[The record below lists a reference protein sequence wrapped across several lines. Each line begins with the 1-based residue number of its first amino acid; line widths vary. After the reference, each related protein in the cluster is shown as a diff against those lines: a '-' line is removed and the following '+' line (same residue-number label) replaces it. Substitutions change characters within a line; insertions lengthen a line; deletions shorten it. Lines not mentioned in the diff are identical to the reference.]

1 MVLRCAWGTCNG
13 DERYPER
20 QGPDGRLILFPKPKT
35 EPEKCLRWI
44 KACGRPHEQ
53 LNINKKNKHKAVCSK
68 HFVGGKGPTEL
79 FPDPIQADG
88 STIKPSRQKPKRSVE
103 DDKDDFNDEC
113 EKPNTAAVQTEERW
127 ISGMDMFILAA
138 ENHEL
143 KGEIEDKKKEISI
156 LQKQLKDA
164 KDEID
169 KNKMLPTFGVEIVLG
184 KEEKIKGLFKYYTGI
199 TYIRFQTLL
208 LFLFPIGSK
217 IEYEKGRK
225 DLKAFSQADALF
237 LTICRLR
244 YNFGL
249 KDIAMRFQLSLQSA
263 GVVFNTWIKHMY
275 LKLGQLCIW
284 PHRDVIINNMPKEFK
299 QDYPNTIIIIDGT
312 EFKTQTPCALG
323 LQSQLYSD
331 YKSSTTLKALVGCD
345 PNGSVTFISELF
357 TGSISDKA
365 ITEQSGFYDVILSLK
380 SKGYIN
386 DGDAV
391 MADKGFT
398 IKDELAEFG
407 IALNIPPHASS
418 GKQMSVSDTILTQEI
433 AKHRVH
439 IERLIAK
446 IKTYKIISDC
456 IPTSLFQ
463 NINKIWSV
471 CSYLTLFQDVFVKD

>member
-20 QGPDGRLILFPKPKT
+20 QGPDGRFILFPKPKT

-53 LNINKKNKHKAVCSK
+53 LNINKINKHKAVYSK

-88 STIKPSRQKPKRSVE
+88 STIKPSRPKPKRR
-103 DDKDDFNDEC
+103 C
-113 EKPNTAAVQTEERW
+113 ESPTTETVSKRRKFKPFLSLG

-143 KGEIEDKKKEISI
+143 KGEIE
-156 LQKQLKDA
+156 
-164 KDEID
+164 
-169 KNKMLPTFGVEIVLG
+169 
-184 KEEKIKGLFKYYTGI
+184 
-199 TYIRFQTLL
+199 
-208 LFLFPIGSK
+208 
-217 IEYEKGRK
+217 
-225 DLKAFSQADALF
+225 
-237 LTICRLR
+237 
-244 YNFGL
+244 
-249 KDIAMRFQLSLQSA
+249 
-263 GVVFNTWIKHMY
+263 
-275 LKLGQLCIW
+275 
-284 PHRDVIINNMPKEFK
+284 

-312 EFKTQTPCALG
+312 EFKTHTPCALG

-386 DGDAV
+386 DGNAV

-398 IKDELAEFG
+398 IKDGLAEFG

-418 GKQMSVSDTILTQEI
+418 GKQMSVSDTILTQKI